1 MGRVQNFV
9 ICLLTAL
16 PAICFAQNDR
26 NQQVRSLNSIIGCM
40 DESSRVN
47 LQIYYDILS
56 FSEAYFANLQKR
68 NDNRWHV
75 SVSAGARLKS
85 GDLLQYKELHPDA
98 AGYINDWEAK
108 LLPFIRSKQ
117 ELKERLAAF
126 PVKNEAIVSGF
137 SSFVIAFDNMLYK
150 YKAMVD
156 YVQQQAFKTDN
167 DLRVAKR
174 LIDDL
179 QPWFERYD
187 AAAKKLYR
195 LIEDYYQSLPPLHTQ
210 AAVRAAQ
217 AELLL
222 STGLLEKWAQE
233 LYAGDDSHRRYNDS
247 LLRVLYTAGKEKAA
261 AYLGNTYGFNVPGNG
276 AFPHARY
283 KAFYGG
289 MPSTIFWYGSD
300 TTAYN
305 KLLPKAYDK
314 YNRLVNRYNSVI
326 HSYNQFIDCAD
337 GQALARN
344 MDYSIKMAAEVG
356 ADTAQYVLLK
366 KPRIAY
372 RFALVMEPEEA
383 PPVVTSA
390 DTTDRRRLEQI
401 RSADPHHTVYLLD
414 VSNSM
419 KEENKLDT
427 LKEAM
432 KYLVSLQRAADNI
445 SVIAF
450 ADNAET
456 LLRFTSCDQ
465 KERIYKRIDRLKP
478 NGGTNAGDAM
488 RDGYRLIDSTQQ
500 YKGKTRMVI
509 ITDGLFDVDKPTR
522 KKIEAYQRAGVHLS
536 ILLLGKYHEQET
548 LDYFQSLC
556 TRGNGRFYDL
566 RQYSLKEALVEEAV
580 N

>member
-1 MGRVQNFV
+1 MCRVQRAV
-9 ICLLTAL
+9 IWLLIAVPAL
-16 PAICFAQNDR
+16 SFAQNDR

-56 FSEAYFANLQKR
+56 FSEAYIDNLQKR

-75 SVSAGARLKS
+75 SVSAGARLRS
-85 GDLLQYKELHPDA
+85 GDLSQYKELHPDA
-98 AGYINDWEAK
+98 EGYINDWEAK
-108 LLPFIRSKQ
+108 LLPFIREKQ
-117 ELKERLAAF
+117 HLQERLAKF
-126 PVKNEAIVSGF
+126 PVKDEAIISGF
-137 SSFVIAFDNMLYK
+137 SSFMIAFDNMLYK

-156 YVQQQAFKTDN
+156 YVQQQAFKN
-167 DLRVAKR
+167 DDSLVRAKR

-187 AAAKKLYR
+187 AASKKLYQ
-195 LIEDYYQSLPPLHTQ
+195 LIENHYQSLPSLRSQ
-210 AAVRAAQ
+210 ALIRQAG

-222 STGLLEKWAQE
+222 STGLVEKWAGE
-233 LYAGDDSHRRYNDS
+233 LYAGDNSHRRYNDS
-247 LLRVLYTAGKEKAA
+247 LLHVLYTVGKEKDA
-261 AYLGNTYGFNVPGNG
+261 AYLKNTYGFGNLSNG
-276 AFPHARY
+276 AFPHSRY
-283 KAFYGG
+283 KTFYDF
-289 MPSTIFWYGSD
+289 MPSTIFWYMGD
-300 TTAYN
+300 TASYN
-305 KLLPKAYDK
+305 KLIPKAYDN
-314 YNRLVNRYNSVI
+314 YNRFVNRYNSVI
-326 HSYNQFIDCAD
+326 HYYNQFIECAD

-344 MDYSIKMAAEVG
+344 MDYSLKMAAGVG
-356 ADTAQYVLLK
+356 ADTTQNVLLK

-372 RFALVMEPEEA
+372 RFALVAAPEEA
-383 PPVVTSA
+383 LAAASPA
-390 DTTDRRRLEQI
+390 DTADRRRQEQI
-401 RSADPHHTVYLLD
+401 HGADPHHTVYLLD

-432 KYLVSLQRAADNI
+432 NYLVNLQRPVDHI

-456 LLRFTSCDQ
+456 LLRFTSCEE
-465 KERIYKRIDRLKP
+465 KNVIYKRIGKLIP

-500 YKGKTRMVI
+500 YKGKTRLVI
-509 ITDGLFDVDKPTR
+509 ITDGLFNVDKATR

-548 LDYFQSLC
+548 LNYFQALC
-556 TRGNGRFYDL
+556 TKGNGRFYDM
-566 RQYSLKEALVEEAV
+566 RRHNLKDALVAEAV